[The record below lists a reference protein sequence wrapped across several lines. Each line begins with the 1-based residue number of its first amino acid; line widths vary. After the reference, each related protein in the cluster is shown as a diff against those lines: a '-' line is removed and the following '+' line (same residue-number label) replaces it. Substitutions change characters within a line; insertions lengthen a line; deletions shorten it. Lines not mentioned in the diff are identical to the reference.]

1 MAILTIHHPEEAI
14 MAHKIGII
22 GGNGVAATNLLLDL
36 LEISITKAGA
46 FRDCHHP
53 EYVVS
58 YATKAPSRSMYVEG
72 RGESFV
78 DDYVREAERLKEMGC
93 TMVCMCCNTA
103 HYAIDEI
110 QGRSGVPFI
119 NLIEE
124 VAKTVKAMNL
134 RAIGLMASDG
144 CFKSK
149 LYNRYFDKVCP
160 DVRVIYPPAELQAEV
175 TRGIC
180 NTKNIHRF
188 GAPESPDRPRNIFS
202 RVRDWLLLHGA
213 EKVISGCTDIR
224 VDFHDEEQIDSLE
237 VLRDAILRHA
247 MEKTW

>member
-1 MAILTIHHPEEAI
+1 MVQ
-14 MAHKIGII
+14 KIGII
-22 GGNGVAATNLLLDL
+22 GGNGVAATNMLMEL
-36 LEISITKAGA
+36 LEIAITKAGA

-53 EYVVS
+53 EYVVA
-58 YATKAPSRSMYVEG
+58 YATKAPSRSMCVEG
-72 RGESFV
+72 RGDSFV
-78 DDYVREAERLKEMGC
+78 DDYVKETERLKAMNC

-110 QGRSGVPFI
+110 QKRSGIPFI

-124 VAKTVKAMNL
+124 VAKSVKAMNL
-134 RAIGLMASDG
+134 RAVGLMASDG
-144 CFKSK
+144 CFKSR
-149 LYNRYFDKVCP
+149 LYNRYFDMICP
-160 DVRVIYPPAELQAEV
+160 NVQVIYPPAELQAEV

-180 NTKNIHRF
+180 NTKNMHRF
-188 GAPESPDRPRNIFS
+188 DPENSPDRPRNIFP
-202 RVRDWLLLHGA
+202 RVRDWLLSHGA

-224 VDFHDEEQIDSLE
+224 VDFHDVEQIDSLE